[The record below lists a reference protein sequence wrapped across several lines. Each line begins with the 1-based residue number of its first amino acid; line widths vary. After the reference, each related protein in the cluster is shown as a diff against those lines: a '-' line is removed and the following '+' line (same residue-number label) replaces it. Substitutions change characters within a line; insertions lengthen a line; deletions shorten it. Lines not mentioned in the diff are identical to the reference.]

1 MDYQVKIKQI
11 RESCIIKKINEDAI
25 GYLVSQISQNFSTKD
40 IIYIAKDDN
49 EMALINEQIKFFN
62 PQILEH
68 FEILNFYAWDCL
80 PYDRSSPKSI
90 ILGNRIKTLYQ
101 IANKKNSPK
110 KIFLITSINAVL
122 QKVLSPE
129 IIKNHG
135 LFLEIGSKIS
145 QTQIVDFL
153 INKGYVR
160 QDCAN
165 NVGDFALRGGIVDIV
180 LQQAF
185 DLVGYR
191 IDFFGN
197 EVENIKVFDPITQ
210 ISINNVKTIEI
221 LPASEVI
228 LQTNTIDNFRK
239 NYRQNFGSALD
250 DQMYQAISSGRTY
263 QGMEHWLP
271 LFYDQQLENIFNY
284 FDNSV
289 IFFSDKIIDLAKERE
304 ELIGKYYQ
312 MRLDEKKLKEA
323 VLYNPINPQ
332 QLFITF
338 NSFQELLKKNI
349 TIEFKQFDF
358 SDNSQRVIDLDIQKT
373 PDFAL
378 AGRANKQDPIEI
390 FKDYVL
396 QFNSP
401 NPDSKNFTP
410 KKLGFACLSEGFK
423 ERIVKTFF
431 DYNIACNI
439 VENFHEIKIKS
450 HKNNLLLNIFKLPTN
465 HGFSTNDFVLI
476 GEQALFGEKI
486 TRQKNR
492 KNSALRIIEE
502 GLSINKGELV
512 VHRDHGIGRFE
523 GLQTIISNTIK
534 CEMIK
539 IAYAG
544 NDSLFVSVD
553 DINLISR
560 YGAENPLV
568 QLDKLGGVNWL
579 NRKAKVRKKIK
590 MTAEELLKI
599 ASARQLKK
607 SPIFIP
613 DPHFYD
619 EFKNRFGFIET
630 NDQLNAIEDVENDL
644 RKGIAMDRLIC
655 GDVGF
660 GKTEV
665 AMRASAIVANF
676 AQVAIIT
683 PTTLLC
689 RQHYKN
695 FCQRFSETDIKI
707 AQLSR
712 LTSIS
717 ENKITREKIANGEIQ
732 IIIGTH
738 ALIHKNI
745 KFKNL
750 ALVIIDEE
758 QHFGVK
764 QKEFLKELR
773 NEVHILALSA
783 TPIPRTLQMSLSQVK
798 DLSLIA
804 TAPIDRLAVR
814 NFVMPYDTTITRE
827 AIMREYNR
835 SGKIFFVVPRVRDI
849 EEIYPRL
856 KVLLPEIKIAQAHG
870 QMTPSQLDEIMNDF
884 IDGKFDLLISTT
896 IIESGIDIS
905 SANTMI
911 IYKAEMFGLSQL
923 YQLRGRV
930 GRGKLRG
937 YCYFMLDNRKK
948 ISDEAKKKLEVMQ
961 SLDALGVG
969 FSIANHDM
977 DIRGSGNLLSDEQSG
992 HIRETGVELY
1002 QQMLIQ
1008 TIENLKNN
1016 PDFNDHEIVEDF
1028 DDHVA
1033 IKLGISLLI
1042 PDDYIAELS
1051 LRMSFYKKISNIKS
1065 AQDEE
1070 NLINEM
1076 NDRFGKIPKEIFNL
1090 LIVAKIKNTCKNL
1103 GVNNL
1108 EVVGDGIVIGFK
1120 NNSFNNPSALLEMV
1134 MKSNSKI
1141 KITKNQKLHFV
1152 IDKIQEEQI
1161 RIDKTQEILK
1171 KLLNLYEPKK

>member
-11 RESCIIKKINEDAI
+11 RESCIIKKVPDDAI
-25 GYLVSQISQNFSTKD
+25 GFLVSQITKNFHQQD
-40 IIYIAKDDN
+40 VIYIAKDDT
-49 EMALINEQIKFFN
+49 EMAVINEQIKFFGDD
-62 PQILEH
+62 ILAN

-80 PYDRSSPKSI
+80 PYDRSSPKAI

-101 IANKKNSPK
+101 IANQKNSSK
-110 KIFLITSINAVL
+110 KIFLITSINAIL
-122 QKVLSPE
+122 QKILPSEV
-129 IIKNHG
+129 IKNHG
-135 LFLEIGSKIS
+135 LFLEVGSKIS

-153 INKGYVR
+153 INKGYIR

-165 NVGDFALRGGIVDIV
+165 NVGEFALRGGIVDIV

-197 EVENIKVFDPITQ
+197 EIENIKVFDPITQ
-210 ISINNVKTIEI
+210 ISIHNVKTIEI

-228 LQTNTIDNFRK
+228 LQTNTIENFRK
-239 NYRQNFGSALD
+239 NYRKIFGSALE
-250 DQMYQAISSGRTY
+250 DQMYQAISSGRTF

-271 LFYDQQLENIFNY
+271 LFYEQKLQNIFDY
-284 FDNSV
+284 FSNPV

-304 ELIGKYYQ
+304 ELIAKYYQ

-323 VLYNPINPQ
+323 FLYNPLSP
-332 QLFITF
+332 
-338 NSFQELLKKNI
+338 QELYITLNNFKEFLKTNT
-349 TIEFKQFDF
+349 TIEFKQFDYGD
-358 SDNSQRVIDLDIQKT
+358 SSQRIIDLEIQKI
-373 PDFAL
+373 PDFTL
-378 AGRANKQDPIEI
+378 AGRANKQDPIEL

-401 NPDSKNFTP
+401 NSDSKNFTP

-439 VENFHEIKIKS
+439 VENFQDIKIKNS
-450 HKNNLLLNIFKLPTN
+450 KNNLLLNVFILPTN
-465 HGFSTNDFVLI
+465 YGFSLSDFVLI

-523 GLQTIISNTIK
+523 GLQTITSNSIK

-579 NRKAKVRKKIK
+579 NRRTKVRKKIK

-607 SPIFIP
+607 SPIFVP
-613 DPHFYD
+613 DLNFYD
-619 EFKNRFGFIET
+619 EFKNRFGFVET

-644 RKGIAMDRLIC
+644 RKGVPMDRLIC

-695 FCQRFSETDIKI
+695 FCQRFSETSIKI

-712 LTSIS
+712 LTSIN
-717 ENKITREKIANGEIQ
+717 ENKITREKIASGEVQ
-732 IIIGTH
+732 IVIGTH

-804 TAPIDRLAVR
+804 TPPIDRLAVR
-814 NFVMPYDTTITRE
+814 NFVMPYDSTIARE

-870 QMTPSQLDEIMNDF
+870 QMSPSQLDEIMNDF
-884 IDGKFDLLISTT
+884 IDGKFDLLLSTT

-969 FSIANHDM
+969 FSVANHDM

-992 HIRETGVELY
+992 HIRDTGVELY
-1002 QQMLIQ
+1002 QQMLVQ

-1016 PDFNDHEIVEDF
+1016 PDFKDNEIIENF
-1028 DDHVA
+1028 DDSVT

-1042 PDDYIAELS
+1042 PDDYINELS
-1051 LRMSFYKKISNIKS
+1051 LRMSFYKKISNIKNPL
-1065 AQDEE
+1065 DEE

-1103 GVNNL
+1103 GVNSI
-1108 EVVGDGIVIGFK
+1108 EVSNDGVIIGFK
-1120 NNSFNNPSALLEMV
+1120 NNNFNNPNALLEMV
-1134 MKSNSKI
+1134 MKSNGKI
-1141 KITKNQKLHFV
+1141 KITKNHKLHFI

-1161 RIDKTQEILK
+1161 KIDKVQEILK